1 MNNALSKL
9 KYGWKNICKRWL
21 QERIPYPLRFTI
33 RGARYA
39 LCGLLFLWT
48 LKTDTVLMER
58 IEEELKCKGGQ
69 RIVRN
74 PALR

>member
-1 MNNALSKL
+1 MVGRISASYGYRNAFLTP
-9 KYGWKNICKRWL
+9 CV
-21 QERIPYPLRFTI
+21 

-39 LCGLLFLWT
+39 LCRLLFLWT